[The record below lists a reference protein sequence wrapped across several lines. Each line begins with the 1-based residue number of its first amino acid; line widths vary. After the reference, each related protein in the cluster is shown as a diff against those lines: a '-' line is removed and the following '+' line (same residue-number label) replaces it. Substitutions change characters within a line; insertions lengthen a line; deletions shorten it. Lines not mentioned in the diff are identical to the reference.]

1 MTKTALQ
8 VQTEALRHIGVA
20 DIEDT
25 PDAADISRAA
35 QHLEGCYDV
44 LSDVDELAMDW
55 TTAAVPDAVWLGLSI
70 MLAGSLSSAYS
81 KPEYIGEYQRG
92 RAKVRAYEMMQMKVD
107 NQAIKAEYF

>member
-35 QHLEGCYDV
+35 THLEGCYDF
-44 LSDVDELAMDW
+44 LSEVDELAMDW
-55 TTAAVPDAVWLGLSI
+55 TTAAVPDAVWIGLSV
-70 MLAGSLSSAYS
+70 MLAGSLASGYS

-92 RAKVRAYEMMQMKVD
+92 RGMVRDYEMMLNKVD
-107 NQAIKAEYF
+107 NKPVPAVYF